1 MARKHKNEWKQPML
15 TVLTRRAPDETV
27 LAVCKLYMDIS
38 WGFYKNCVHIQ
49 NGLCYHSKEP
59 ATS

>member
-1 MARKHKNEWKQPML
+1 ML